1 MPHARRRSRV
11 RIQVNRDEQLARAI
25 NALVL
30 VSGQPELDAEYEQ
43 YTGED
48 KRASPTT
55 RMVRRTLAELGYVFC
70 GPPVAQRWD
79 N

>member
-1 MPHARRRSRV
+1 MNDRER
-11 RIQVNRDEQLARAI
+11 LARAI

-30 VSGQPELDAEYEQ
+30 VSGQPELDEEYAAC
-43 YTGED
+43 TGED

-55 RMVRRTLAELGYVFC
+55 RLVRKTLAELGYVFV